1 MHALGVLAYLAQITP
16 RVNGWS
22 GLPVTDVSRPSS
34 TVTTRL
40 QHDGQS

>member
-1 MHALGVLAYLAQITP
+1 LPQITP
-16 RVNGWS
+16 RVNGCS
-22 GLPVTDVSRPSS
+22 ALPVTDVSRPAS